1 MNLKS
6 ILARL
11 TAISIVVS
19 TIGYSTPV
27 KSNPTAIIAPALCST
42 GAGCIF
48 LGIVAVGGVAYYVW
62 QHNNSGQQFYSPIV
76 DDENPGGW
84 EPGDTAVSVTIKGC
98 YEIARKYGKVLVGY
112 ELKRDATGEE
122 YYVCKFQ

>member
-76 DDENPGGW
+76 DNENPGGW
-84 EPGDTAVSVTIKGC
+84 EVGKTMTVFDPNRC
-98 YEIARKYGKVLVGY
+98 REIAQRENKNLIKILRKEDVSGGV
-112 ELKRDATGEE
+112 
-122 YYVCKFQ
+122 YYVCVFK